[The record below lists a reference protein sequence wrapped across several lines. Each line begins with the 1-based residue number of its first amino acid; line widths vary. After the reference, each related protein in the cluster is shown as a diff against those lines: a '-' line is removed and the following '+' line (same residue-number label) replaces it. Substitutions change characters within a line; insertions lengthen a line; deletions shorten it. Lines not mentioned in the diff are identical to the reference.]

1 MPPEMLAAT
10 TRISGLVRERF
21 PESVDGIS
29 YEDGLRCRWI
39 AVRDSQRVEL
49 QTRARSTIHP
59 IPASTKVLSMATAE
73 STLDSLISSAIE
85 RNPHLKRRNLRFE
98 TQEGR
103 VVLRGTVSSYYQ
115 KQMAQEALRRLKG
128 VDHIE
133 NHLEVN
139 WV

>member
-1 MPPEMLAAT
+1 
-10 TRISGLVRERF
+10 
-21 PESVDGIS
+21 
-29 YEDGLRCRWI
+29 
-39 AVRDSQRVEL
+39 
-49 QTRARSTIHP
+49 
-59 IPASTKVLSMATAE
+59 MATAE
-73 STLDSLISSAIE
+73 TTLDSLISSAIE
-85 RNPHLKRRNLRFE
+85 GNPHLKRRNLRIE

-128 VDHIE
+128 VDQIE